1 LAELISGVLYQRIV
15 NAEQFIVFQMVML
28 QQSYEVTGASA
39 IRRIIMRQLDTWRE
53 SKFDMVVQSTVRDMG
68 SYLSSKQGGV
78 TGEQWAKIFH
88 GKMLQGNVWG
98 AVRYLTDRE
107 KGVFLLPDDID
118 KKTRDSV

>member
-1 LAELISGVLYQRIV
+1 VLDQRII

-39 IRRIIMRQLDTWRE
+39 IRCRIMRQLDTWRE

-78 TGEQWAKIFH
+78 TGEQ
-88 GKMLQGNVWG
+88 
-98 AVRYLTDRE
+98 
-107 KGVFLLPDDID
+107 
-118 KKTRDSV
+118 